1 MKKIVLLAVIFAM
14 CSVSY
19 AQGIFAD
26 DVTSEGVR
34 IITGDPVHVSDIT
47 DDVELLVSLCYSN
60 YEGTSTY
67 GIAITPAFKSDF
79 NVKKGMRLLL
89 KDKNNNV
96 VELQAMAD
104 AYSLIKAVDASHLVY
119 YLNAFYEV
127 SEETLNRLSDGI
139 IKMRLESSCGAF
151 DKEWKEDKMGVVLKK
166 ELNAIKRKVSI
177 EKDFYSDF

>member
-1 MKKIVLLAVIFAM
+1 MKKIILLTLLYAIY
-14 CSVSY
+14 SISY

-26 DVTSEGVR
+26 EVTSDGLR
-34 IITGDPVHVSDIT
+34 IITGDPVYVSDIT
-47 DDVELLVSLCYSN
+47 DDVEFLVSLCYSN

-67 GIAITPAFKSDF
+67 GIAITSVFKSDF

-89 KDKNNNV
+89 KDKKNNI

-104 AYSLIKAVDASHLVY
+104 AYSLIKADDASHLVY
-119 YLNAFYEV
+119 YLDAFYEV

-139 IKMRLESSCGAF
+139 IKMRLENNCGAF
-151 DKEWKEDKMGVVLKK
+151 DKEWKEDKMGAVLKK